1 MTALVCPPLLKGSN
15 PMTRKNTR
23 GFALPLAIFAM
34 VILTLVATAG
44 LFTGRQESRI
54 GFAHDHASRV
64 FYLAEQ
70 GLVDVLANWE
80 AYGSTSLPVQGD
92 TTLDGTLSDGSW
104 SVELTRLSSQ
114 LFLLESTG
122 VLSRG
127 GPVLSGATRRL
138 AMIARLVSADL
149 DVPAAL
155 TTRDAT
161 SVRGTAEV
169 HGEDVD
175 PPSWEGL
182 CIGPHVDKPGIL
194 TDNAAA
200 VTTTGVGEI
209 TGTPAVAEDSTL
221 SDATFT
227 QFGSLSWTDLVA
239 MADKTLAGGSFS
251 SVTPVVNE
259 AGGCDR
265 GAPFNWGDPDTPT
278 GPCGNYFPTIHV
290 TGDAYMQGG
299 GSGQGLLLVDGDL
312 DLRGG
317 FTFYGVIVVQGAF
330 MTQGSGNRI
339 YGGVLASNA
348 DFADQSLTGS
358 SVIQQSSCAVGRAV
372 ENSTALTQPHAL
384 AERSWV
390 DLSALGGP

>member
-1 MTALVCPPLLKGSN
+1 
-15 PMTRKNTR
+15 MTRKDTR
-23 GFALPLAIFAM
+23 GFTLPLAIFAM
-34 VILTLVATAG
+34 VVLALVATAS
-44 LFTGRQESRI
+44 LFTVRQELRI
-54 GFAHDHASRV
+54 GVAHDHASRV
-64 FYLAEQ
+64 FYLAER

-80 AYGSTSLPVQGD
+80 APVLNSLPVQGD
-92 TTLDGTLSDGSW
+92 TTLVDTLKDGSW
-104 SVELTRLSSQ
+104 SVELTRLSPQ

-138 AMIARLVSADL
+138 AMIVRLVSADL

-155 TTRDAT
+155 VTRDAT
-161 SVRGTAEV
+161 SVSGTAEV
-169 HGEDVD
+169 HGEDTD
-175 PPSWEGL
+175 PPFWEGL
-182 CIGPHVDKPGIL
+182 CVGPHSDKPGIL

-200 VTTTGVGEI
+200 VTTTGQGEI
-209 TGTPAVAEDSTL
+209 TGVPAVLEDSTL

-227 QFGSLSWTDLVA
+227 QFGSLSWTDLTA
-239 MADKTLAGGSFS
+239 MADKTLPGGSFS
-251 SVTPVVNE
+251 SVMPVVNE
-259 AGGCDR
+259 AGGCDQ
-265 GAPFNWGDPDTPT
+265 GAPFNWGDPETPT
-278 GPCGNYFPTIHV
+278 GPCGSYFPIVHV
-290 TGDAYMQGG
+290 TGDAVIQGG

-317 FTFYGVIVVQGAF
+317 FTFYGAIVVQGGF

-358 SVIQQSSCAVGRAV
+358 SVIQHSSCAVRRAV
-372 ENSTALTQPHAL
+372 QNSTALTHPHAL

-390 DLSALGGP
+390 DLSGIGGP

>member
-1 MTALVCPPLLKGSN
+1 MTDLAFAPRLEGSI
-15 PMTRKNTR
+15 PMTRMSTR
-23 GFALPLAIFAM
+23 GFTLPLAIFAM
-34 VILTLVATAG
+34 VVLTLVATAG
-44 LFTGRQESRI
+44 LFTVRQELRI

-80 AYGSTSLPVQGD
+80 ASGSTSLPVQGD
-92 TTLDGTLSDGSW
+92 TTVVDTLRDGSW
-104 SVELTRLSSQ
+104 SVGVTRLSPQ

-138 AMIARLVSADL
+138 AMIARLVSAEL
-149 DVPAAL
+149 NVPAAL

-169 HGEDVD
+169 HGEDAD

-182 CIGPHVDKPGIL
+182 CVGPHIDKPGIL

-209 TGTPAVAEDSTL
+209 TGVPAVSEDSTL

-227 QFGSLSWTDLVA
+227 QFGSVSWTDLVA
-239 MADKTLAGGSFS
+239 LADKTLPGGSFS
-251 SVTPVVNE
+251 SLTPVFDG

-265 GAPFNWGDPDTPT
+265 GAPFNWGDPDTPD

-290 TGDAYMQGG
+290 TGDAFIQGG

-339 YGGVLASNA
+339 YGGVLAGNA
-348 DFADQSLTGS
+348 DFSNQSLTGS
-358 SVIQQSSCAVGRAV
+358 SVIQQSSCAVRRAV
-372 ENSTALTQPHAL
+372 QNSTSLTQPHAL

-390 DLSALGGP
+390 DLSGIGSP